1 MDLSGFKETCF
12 NRVYFTFLL
21 LSQDQLNWIR
31 LPTHSVAIILRWS
44 DLKEELLCWTLMV
57 FRFNVGDMK

>member
-1 MDLSGFKETCF
+1 MDLSGFQETCF

-21 LSQDQLNWIR
+21 LLQDQLNWIR

-44 DLKEELLCWTLMV
+44 DLKEELLCWFSDLM
-57 FRFNVGDMK
+57 